1 MSLRQ
6 SLNRATEVKMQ
17 EKVASAL
24 SKFGDKWQSLLS
36 KQSQAL
42 AQESALRKG
51 KLHCYGV

>member
-51 KLHCYGV
+51 TLHRYGV